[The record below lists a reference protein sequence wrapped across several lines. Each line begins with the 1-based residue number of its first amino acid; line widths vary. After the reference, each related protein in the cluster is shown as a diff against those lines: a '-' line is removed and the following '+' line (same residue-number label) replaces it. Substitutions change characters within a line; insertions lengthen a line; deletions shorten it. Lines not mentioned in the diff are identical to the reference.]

1 MILSHIV
8 AVDKNWAIGKD
19 NKLPWHLPEDL
30 KFFKETT
37 SGKIM
42 IMGRKTFESLGR
54 LLPGR
59 MHIVISRSNLE
70 SDIENLI
77 YVSSLDKAIELA
89 KTMIP
94 KWPDEVFIMGGG
106 EIYKQSMDLIDRLYL
121 TQIDKV
127 VDGDTFYPTPQ
138 FNLFTLESKNLYKTS
153 ESFVIS
159 KYCRKV

>member
-37 SGKIM
+37 SGKII

-59 MHIVISRSNLE
+59 MHIVITRSSSKSEN
-70 SDIENLI
+70 ENLV
-77 YVSSLDKAIELA
+77 YVSSLESALETA
-89 KTMIP
+89 KKMIP
-94 KWPDEVFIMGGG
+94 KWPSEVFIIGGG
-106 EIYKQSMDLIDRLYL
+106 EIYRQSMEVVNCLYL

-127 VDGDTFYPTPQ
+127 VDGDTFYPEPQ
-138 FNLFTLESKNLYKTS
+138 FELFKLENKKEFNSPEN
-153 ESFVIS
+153 FVIS